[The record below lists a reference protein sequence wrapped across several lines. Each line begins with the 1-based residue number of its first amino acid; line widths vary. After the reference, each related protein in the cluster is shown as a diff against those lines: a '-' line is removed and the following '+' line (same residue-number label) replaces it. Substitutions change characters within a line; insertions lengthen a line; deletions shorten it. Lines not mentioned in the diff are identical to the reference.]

1 MRAALPSPSILS
13 CASDVSVVHLSTSVD
28 DLDEFLTTNP
38 GEGTLLHRKIS
49 SKSNYLFI
57 QEMARRVMELEQEA
71 SELRKIADR
80 RQDHPSAVDPAAL
93 PAHASDEVSR

>member
-1 MRAALPSPSILS
+1 
-13 CASDVSVVHLSTSVD
+13 
-28 DLDEFLTTNP
+28 
-38 GEGTLLHRKIS
+38 
-49 SKSNYLFI
+49 
-57 QEMARRVMELEQEA
+57 MARRVMELEQEA